1 MRIRESKRCFILFC
15 MLGFLA
21 GILYTNLLSR
31 DYIASMGSFS
41 DYFLEQYGQ
50 TSIDGEEF
58 LWFVLQK
65 RSLPLILVCALGC
78 TRLRRAVAVGFLA
91 WTGFSGGILMTSA
104 VLQTGIRGIFLCLA
118 ALFPHFL
125 FYGAAWVILLWYFF
139 QYPKVEWNR
148 MKTLGFF
155 SSYGGGGIAGVL
167 CEPGAPE
174 VDDQKAYKWG
184 RGIFK
189 NTIVPL
195 KVKGYE
201 ETF

>member
-31 DYIASMGSFS
+31 EYIASMG
-41 DYFLEQYGQ
+41 

-148 MKTLGFF
+148 MKTLVFF
-155 SSYGGGGIAGVL
+155 LLTAVGVL
-167 CEPGAPE
+167 LECYVNP
-174 VDDQKAYKWG
+174 VLLKWM
-184 RGIFK
+184 IK
-189 NTIVPL
+189 SL
-195 KVKGYE
+195 
-201 ETF
+201 

>member
-21 GILYTNLLSR
+21 GIMYTNLLSR

-139 QYPKVEWNR
+139 QYPKMEWNR
-148 MKTLGFF
+148 MKTLGFLLLTAVGMLLEC
-155 SSYGGGGIAGVL
+155 YVNPVL
-167 CEPGAPE
+167 L
-174 VDDQKAYKWG
+174 KWMIG
-184 RGIFK
+184 S
-189 NTIVPL
+189 L
-195 KVKGYE
+195 
-201 ETF
+201 

>member
-1 MRIRESKRCFILFC
+1 MRSYGKI
-15 MLGFLA
+15 FLA
-21 GILYTNLLSR
+21 LCLAGFVGGILYANTGAR
-31 DYIASMGSFS
+31 DHILAAGIFS

-148 MKTLGFF
+148 MKTLGFLLLTAVGMLLEC
-155 SSYGGGGIAGVL
+155 YVNPVL
-167 CEPGAPE
+167 L
-174 VDDQKAYKWG
+174 KWMIG
-184 RGIFK
+184 S
-189 NTIVPL
+189 L
-195 KVKGYE
+195 
-201 ETF
+201 

>member
-155 SSYGGGGIAGVL
+155 FL
-167 CEPGAPE
+167 RR
-174 VDDQKAYKWG
+174 WG
-184 RGIFK
+184 
-189 NTIVPL
+189 
-195 KVKGYE
+195 YCWSAM
-201 ETF
+201 